1 MSATRTVER
10 PSNRTVMPPS
20 RQRRGRRLVLGT
32 PLPPWYVQL
41 AKALVLGVFCAV
53 VIAPFVAIISTSIA
67 PRDQISRAGGLVLWP
82 DAVNLDAY
90 RSILS
95 GGVVTQAALISVGV
109 TVVGTALSLF
119 TSCLLAYGL
128 SRPGSFASR
137 PMLLIILF
145 SMLFSA
151 GIIPTYLLVRG
162 VGLIDTLWAL
172 ILPTMIS
179 GFNVVVLR
187 SFFMNI
193 PAELL
198 ESARIDGAGEWRIFS
213 GIVIPLSKAVLAVIG
228 LFYAVS
234 YWNAYFNA
242 LIYLNDSGLWPLQL
256 VLRTYVINETAL
268 SNTDLSVAENLP
280 AQPSLQMAILVV
292 SLVPILIVY
301 PFLQRHF
308 AKGMMIGA
316 VKG

>member
-1 MSATRTVER
+1 M
-10 PSNRTVMPPS
+10 
-20 RQRRGRRLVLGT
+20 
-32 PLPPWYVQL
+32 
-41 AKALVLGVFCAV
+41 
-53 VIAPFVAIISTSIA
+53 
-67 PRDQISRAGGLVLWP
+67 
-82 DAVNLDAY
+82 
-90 RSILS
+90 
-95 GGVVTQAALISVGV
+95 
-109 TVVGTALSLF
+109 
-119 TSCLLAYGL
+119 
-128 SRPGSFASR
+128 
-137 PMLLIILF
+137 
-145 SMLFSA
+145 
-151 GIIPTYLLVRG
+151 
-162 VGLIDTLWAL
+162 
-172 ILPTMIS
+172 
-179 GFNVVVLR
+179 
-187 SFFMNI
+187 
-193 PAELL
+193 
-198 ESARIDGAGEWRIFS
+198 
-213 GIVIPLSKAVLAVIG
+213 IG

>member
-10 PSNRTVMPPS
+10 PSNRTVTPPT

-32 PLPPWYVQL
+32 PLPPWYVQA
-41 AKALVLGVFCAV
+41 AKALVLGVFCAL

-193 PAELL
+193 PGELL

-213 GIVIPLSKAVLAVIG
+213 GIVIPSRRRC
-228 LFYAVS
+228 
-234 YWNAYFNA
+234 W
-242 LIYLNDSGLWPLQL
+242 
-256 VLRTYVINETAL
+256 R
-268 SNTDLSVAENLP
+268 
-280 AQPSLQMAILVV
+280 
-292 SLVPILIVY
+292 
-301 PFLQRHF
+301 
-308 AKGMMIGA
+308 
-316 VKG
+316 

>member
-1 MSATRTVER
+1 
-10 PSNRTVMPPS
+10 MPPS

>member
-1 MSATRTVER
+1 MTTSRTVS
-10 PSNRTVMPPS
+10 PAPAGRTP
-20 RQRRGRRLVLGT
+20 RRRRGRRLVLGT
-32 PLPPWYVQL
+32 PLPPWPVQA
-41 AKALVLGVFCAV
+41 AKALVLGIFCAL
-53 VIAPFVAIISTSIA
+53 VIAPFVAIVSTSIA

-82 DAVNLDAY
+82 DAVNVDAY

-109 TVVGTALSLF
+109 TLVGTAISLF

-128 SRPGSFASR
+128 SRPGSFGSR
-137 PMLLIILF
+137 GMLLVVLF

-162 VGLIDTLWAL
+162 LGLIDTLWAL

-292 SLVPILIVY
+292 SLVPILILY